1 MAEPL
6 KIRFATDHSA
16 AKSGMQ
22 DLAASVVSN
31 MIKVSD
37 ALDDGIKANG
47 GYAATFKTLATNVGR
62 DALNVA
68 NAGLSTAANTNLSIV
83 ATAGAIGKA
92 AAETKTASVAMGVAA
107 GAARVQASFAY
118 GVVRNEAVQTM
129 RMLASSP
136 LVVGSV
142 IGLAAAVAGYHFVSS
157 AVEQANAQIERFVAL
172 GNNASRAGVGVEFWQ
187 RFLEGAKSAKL
198 EVAEVEA
205 MLKNAGKAVTPRF
218 EEEDPIKKRLSDLFD
233 SGYLGNYQGEGIE
246 QYRAAGNNE
255 ERIRAALQA
264 MRELTSLGDRLAA
277 IDLGE
282 KLFGSE
288 TAELLRSGR
297 LDIEAIAAA
306 LDRQRD
312 DLVKQEEVDR
322 AQEFRERLDEAYKTI
337 SDFFLVSVALEGSGR
352 AILDTWLGIVE
363 GIAAATKKLDTF
375 YNKVQDVQA
384 EGAKGFFGNLF
395 GQKVGAV
402 AGILANGYIGTATQL
417 ATGTA
422 GVIQDGVRDRALG
435 TRTLY
440 DKPIGPELPPPPPGT
455 IENAPLPPRRP
466 LDMVLNP
473 EKYGIGVKPQGAK
486 GGGAEGGFDAVESFI
501 NSLEKSTAA
510 AKAETEAFGKSNAEK
525 AAAINLAKLRETAEQ
540 QGITL
545 TEAQIAKTR
554 AAAEATATYK
564 DKLADLE
571 QQERQTAEAARHFG
585 NTLADALGDAILE
598 GKSLE
603 NILLDVSKMMVRASL
618 QAVITGQGPL
628 AGILGTAP
636 AASQGGNAVGGIAS
650 LVASV
655 FRANGGP
662 VTAGRPYTVGE
673 MGQEIFVPDSNGRV
687 MPIARGGLSGIG
699 GGPAVQILDQRTMAA
714 PAPEVRRGPG
724 GSTQILLRDLEGA
737 IGQRAARGQGAF
749 AGAVG
754 GPANRRG

>member
-6 KIRFATDHSA
+6 RIRFATDHSA

-22 DLAASVVSN
+22 DLAASVVAN

-47 GYAATFKTLATNVGR
+47 GYAATFKTLATSVGK

-92 AAETKTASVAMGVAA
+92 AAETKTAGVAMNVAA
-107 GAARVQASFAY
+107 GAARAQASFAFA
-118 GVVRNEAVQTM
+118 VVRNEATQTM

-142 IGLAAAVAGYHFVSS
+142 VGLAAAVAGYQFVTS
-157 AVEQANAQIERFVAL
+157 AIEQANAQIEKFIAL

-205 MLKNAGKAVTPRF
+205 MLKSAGKAVTPRF
-218 EEEDPIKKRLSDLFD
+218 EEEDPIKKRLSELFD
-233 SGYLGNYQGEGIE
+233 SGYLGNYEGEGIS

-264 MRELTSLGDRLAA
+264 MRELMNLGDRLAA

-297 LDIEAIAAA
+297 LDIEAMAAA

-322 AQEFRERLDEAYKTI
+322 AQEFRDRLDTAYKTI
-337 SDFFLVSVALEGSGR
+337 NDFFLVSVALEGSGR

-363 GIAAATKKLDTF
+363 GIAQATKNLGTF

-384 EGAKGFFGNLF
+384 EGAKGFFGKLF
-395 GQKVGAV
+395 GDKAGAV
-402 AGILANGYIGTATQL
+402 AGVLAADYFGTIKDATV
-417 ATGTA
+417 AMA
-422 GVIQDGVRDRALG
+422 GITQEGLRDQAYG

-440 DKPIGPELPPPPPGT
+440 DKPIGPEMPPAPAGT
-455 IENAPLPPRRP
+455 ITNAPMPPRRP

-473 EKYGIGVKPQGAK
+473 EKYGIGVKPTGSK
-486 GGGAEGGFDAVESFI
+486 GSEGGTDAVETFI
-501 NSLEKSTAA
+501 NSLEKSVAGL
-510 AKAETEAFGKSNAEK
+510 KAETEAFSKSNAEK

-545 TEAQIAKTR
+545 TEAQIAKTK
-554 AAAEATATYK
+554 AASEAVATYK
-564 DKLADLE
+564 DKLQDLE
-571 QQERQTAEAARHFG
+571 QQERQTADAARHFG
-585 NTLADALGDAILE
+585 NTLSDALGDAILE
-598 GKSLE
+598 GKGLQ
-603 NILLDVSKMMVRASL
+603 NILLDVSKMMVRSGL
-618 QAVITGQGPL
+618 QAMMTGQGPL
-628 AGILGTAP
+628 AGLLGTAP
-636 AASQGGNAVGGIAS
+636 AASQGGNAVGGLAGMF
-650 LVASV
+650 ASV

-662 VTAGRPYTVGE
+662 VSAGRPYTVGE

-687 MPIARGGLSGIG
+687 MPISRGGFGG
-699 GGPAVQILDQRTMAA
+699 MGGPAFQIIDQRTMAA

-724 GSTQILLRDLEGA
+724 GSMQILLRDLEGG

-749 AGAVG
+749 AGAVS
-754 GPANRRG
+754 GPDRRKG

>member
-22 DLAASVVSN
+22 DLAASVVAN

-37 ALDDGIKANG
+37 AMHTGIQANG
-47 GYAATFKTLATNVGR
+47 GYAATFKTLASNVGR
-62 DALNVA
+62 DALTVA

-83 ATAGAIGKA
+83 ATANAIGKT
-92 AAETKTASVAMGVAA
+92 AAETKTASVVMTGATAVARTQ
-107 GAARVQASFAY
+107 AAFAY
-118 GVVRNEAVQTM
+118 GVIRNEAAQTM
-129 RMLASSP
+129 RVLASSP

-142 IGLAAAVAGYHFVSS
+142 VGLAAAVAGFGFVSS
-157 AVEQANAQIERFVAL
+157 AVEQANAQIDRFIAL
-172 GNNASRAGVGVEFWQ
+172 GSNASRAGVGVEFWQ
-187 RFLEGAKSAKL
+187 RFVEGAKSAKL

-205 MLKNAGKAVTPRF
+205 MLKSAGKAVMPRF
-218 EEEDPIKKRLSDLFD
+218 EDEDPIRKRLSDLFD
-233 SGYLGNYQGEGIE
+233 SGYLGNYQSEAMA
-246 QYRAAGNNE
+246 QYRGANSNE
-255 ERIRAALQA
+255 ERIRAAVQA
-264 MRELTSLGDRLAA
+264 MRELMALGDRLAA

-322 AQEFRERLDEAYKTI
+322 AQEFRDRLDAAYKTI
-337 SDFFLVSVALEGSGR
+337 NDFFLVSVALEGSGR

-363 GIAAATKKLDTF
+363 GIALATKNLGTF
-375 YNKVQDVQA
+375 YTKVQEVQA
-384 EGAKGFFGNLF
+384 EGAKGFFGELF
-395 GQKVGAV
+395 GRKAGAV

-417 ATGTA
+417 ATGAA
-422 GVIQDGVRDRALG
+422 GVVQDGVRDRALG

-440 DKPIGPELPPPPPGT
+440 DRPIGPEMPPAPAGT
-455 IENAPLPPRRP
+455 IENPPLPPRRP

-473 EKYGIGVKPQGAK
+473 EKYGVGVKPTGSK
-486 GGGAEGGFDAVESFI
+486 GSESIDAVESFI
-501 NSLEKSTAA
+501 NSLEKSVAA
-510 AKAETEAFGKSNAEK
+510 VKAETEAFDKSNAQK

-545 TEAQIAKTR
+545 TGQQIAKTQ
-554 AAAEATATYK
+554 AASEAVATYK
-564 DKLADLE
+564 DKLQDLE

-585 NTLADALGDAILE
+585 NTLSDALGDAILE
-598 GKSLE
+598 GKGLQ
-603 NILLDVSKMMVRASL
+603 NILLDVSNMMVRGGL
-618 QAVITGQGPL
+618 QALITGQGPL
-628 AGILGTAP
+628 AGLLGTAP
-636 AASQGGNAVGGIAS
+636 AASQGGNAVGGIAN
-650 LVASV
+650 LFASV

-662 VTAGRPYTVGE
+662 VRAGQAVTVGE
-673 MGQEIFVPDSNGRV
+673 IGQEIFVPDSNGRV
-687 MPIARGGLSGIG
+687 MPITRGGFGG
-699 GGPAVQILDQRTMAA
+699 MGGPSVQILDQRTMAA

-724 GSTQILLRDLEGA
+724 GSTQILLRDMEGA
-737 IGQRAARGQGAF
+737 FGQRAMRGQGAF
-749 AGAVG
+749 AGAVS
-754 GPANRRG
+754 GPEFRKG

>member
-22 DLAASVVSN
+22 DLAASVVAN

-37 ALDDGIKANG
+37 ALHTGIEANG

-62 DALNVA
+62 DALTIA
-68 NAGLSTAANTNLSIV
+68 NAGLATAANTNLSIV
-83 ATAGAIGKA
+83 ATANAIGKT
-92 AAETKTASVAMGVAA
+92 AAETQTASVVMTGASAVARA
-107 GAARVQASFAY
+107 QASFAY
-118 GVVRNEAVQTM
+118 GVVRNEAAQTM
-129 RMLASSP
+129 RVLAASP

-142 IGLAAAVAGYHFVSS
+142 IGLTAAVAGFAFVSS
-157 AVEQANAQIERFVAL
+157 AVEQANAQIEKFIAL

-198 EVAEVEA
+198 EIAEVEA

-218 EEEDPIKKRLSDLFD
+218 EEEDPIKKRLSELFD
-233 SGYLGNYQGEGIE
+233 SGYLRNYEGEGIA
-246 QYRAAGNNE
+246 QYRSAGNNE

-264 MRELTSLGDRLAA
+264 MRELMNLGDRLAA

-312 DLVKQEEVDR
+312 DLIKQEEVQQ
-322 AQEFRERLDEAYKTI
+322 AQEFRDRLDAAYKTI
-337 SDFFLVSVALEGSGR
+337 NDFFLVSVALEGSGR
-352 AILDTWLGIVE
+352 VILDTWLGIVE
-363 GIAAATKKLDTF
+363 GIAEATKKLGTF
-375 YNKVQDVQA
+375 YTKVQEVQA
-384 EGAKGFFGNLF
+384 EGAKGFFGELF
-395 GQKVGAV
+395 GRKAGAV

-417 ATGTA
+417 ATGAA
-422 GVIQDGVRDRALG
+422 GVVQDGIRDQALG

-440 DKPIGPELPPPPPGT
+440 DKPIGPQQPPAPAGT
-455 IENAPLPPRRP
+455 IENPPMPPRRP

-473 EKYGIGVKPQGAK
+473 EKYGVGVKPTGSK
-486 GGGAEGGFDAVESFI
+486 GSDSFDAVESFI
-501 NSLEKSTAA
+501 NSLERSTAA

-525 AAAINLAKLRETAEQ
+525 AASINLAKLRETAEQ

-545 TEAQIAKTR
+545 TDQQIAKTK
-554 AAAEATATYK
+554 AASEATATYK
-564 DKLADLE
+564 DKLQDLE

-585 NTLADALGDAILE
+585 NTLSDALGDAILE
-598 GKSLE
+598 GKSLQ
-603 NILLDVSKMMVRASL
+603 NILLDVSKMMVRGGL
-618 QAVITGQGPL
+618 QALLTGQGPL
-628 AGILGTAP
+628 AGLLGTAP
-636 AASQGGNAVGGIAS
+636 AASEGGNAVGGLAGI
-650 LVASV
+650 VASV

-662 VTAGRPYTVGE
+662 VKAGQAVTVGE
-673 MGQEIFVPDSNGRV
+673 IGQEIFVPDSNGRV
-687 MPIARGGLSGIG
+687 MPIARGGFGG
-699 GGPAVQILDQRTMAA
+699 MGGPSVQILDQRTMAA

-724 GSTQILLRDLEGA
+724 GSTQILLRDMEGA
-737 IGQRAARGQGAF
+737 FGQRAMRGQGAF

-754 GPANRRG
+754 GPEFRKG

>member
-6 KIRFATDHSA
+6 RIRFATDHSA

-22 DLAASVVSN
+22 DLAASVVAN

-37 ALDDGIKANG
+37 AMNTGIQANG
-47 GYAATFKTLATNVGR
+47 GYAATFKTLASNVGR
-62 DALNVA
+62 DALTVA

-83 ATAGAIGKA
+83 ATASAIGKT
-92 AAETKTASVAMGVAA
+92 AAETKTAGVVMTGATA
-107 GAARVQASFAY
+107 AARAQASFAF
-118 GVVRNEAVQTM
+118 GVVRNEAAQTM
-129 RMLASSP
+129 RVLAASP

-142 IGLAAAVAGYHFVSS
+142 VGLTAAVAGFAFVSS
-157 AVEQANAQIERFVAL
+157 AIEQANAQIERFIAL
-172 GNNASRAGVGVEFWQ
+172 GDNASRAGVGVEFWQ

-205 MLKNAGKAVTPRF
+205 MLKSAGKAVTPRF
-218 EEEDPIKKRLSDLFD
+218 EEEDPIKKRLSELFD
-233 SGYLGNYQGEGIE
+233 SGYLGNYEGEGIS

-264 MRELTSLGDRLAA
+264 MRELMNLGDRLAA

-312 DLVKQEEVDR
+312 DLIKQEEVDR
-322 AQEFRERLDEAYKTI
+322 AQEFRDRLDTAYKTI

-352 AILDTWLGIVE
+352 VILDTWLGIVE
-363 GIAAATKKLDTF
+363 GIAAATKNLGTF
-375 YNKVQDVQA
+375 YNKVQEVQA
-384 EGAKGFFGNLF
+384 EGAKGFFGELF
-395 GQKVGAV
+395 GRKAGAV

-417 ATGTA
+417 AAGAA
-422 GVIQDGVRDRALG
+422 GVVQDGVRDNATG

-440 DKPIGPELPPPPPGT
+440 DKPIGPELPPAPAGT
-455 IENAPLPPRRP
+455 ITNAPMPPRRP

-473 EKYGIGVKPQGAK
+473 EKYGIGVKPTGSK
-486 GGGAEGGFDAVESFI
+486 GSEGPDAVESFI
-501 NSLEKSTAA
+501 NSLEKSVAGL
-510 AKAETEAFGKSNAEK
+510 KAETEAFSKSNAEK
-525 AAAINLAKLRETAEQ
+525 AAAINLAKLRETADQ

-545 TEAQIAKTR
+545 TEAQIAKTK

-564 DKLADLE
+564 DKLHDLE

-585 NTLADALGDAILE
+585 NTLSDALGDAILE
-598 GKSLE
+598 GKGLQ
-603 NILLDVSKMMVRASL
+603 NILLDVSKMMVRGGL
-618 QAVITGQGPL
+618 QALITGQGPL
-628 AGILGTAP
+628 AGLLGTAP
-636 AASQGGNAVGGIAS
+636 AASQGGNAVGGLAGM
-650 LVASV
+650 VASV

-662 VTAGRPYTVGE
+662 VRAGQAVTVGE
-673 MGQEIFVPDSNGRV
+673 IGQEIFVPDSNGRV
-687 MPIARGGLSGIG
+687 MPISRGGFGG
-699 GGPAVQILDQRTMAA
+699 MGGPAFQIIDQRTMAA

-724 GSTQILLRDLEGA
+724 GSMQILLRDLEGGIA
-737 IGQRAARGQGAF
+737 QRGMRGQGAF
-749 AGAVG
+749 AGAVS
-754 GPANRRG
+754 GPDRRKG

>member
-6 KIRFATDHSA
+6 RIRFATDHSA

-22 DLAASVVSN
+22 DLAASVVAN

-37 ALDDGIKANG
+37 AMNTGIQANG
-47 GYAATFKTLATNVGR
+47 GYAATFKTLASNVGR
-62 DALNVA
+62 DALTVA

-83 ATAGAIGKA
+83 ATASAIGKT
-92 AAETKTASVAMGVAA
+92 AAETKTAGVVMTGATA
-107 GAARVQASFAY
+107 AARAQASFAF
-118 GVVRNEAVQTM
+118 GVVRNEAAQTM
-129 RMLASSP
+129 RVLAASP

-142 IGLAAAVAGYHFVSS
+142 VGLTAAVAGFAFVSS
-157 AVEQANAQIERFVAL
+157 AIEQANAQIERFIAL
-172 GNNASRAGVGVEFWQ
+172 GDNASRAGVGVEFWQ

-205 MLKNAGKAVTPRF
+205 MLKSAGKAVTPRF
-218 EEEDPIKKRLSDLFD
+218 EEEDPIKKRLSELFD
-233 SGYLGNYQGEGIE
+233 SGYLGNYEGEGIS

-264 MRELTSLGDRLAA
+264 MRELMNLGDRLAA

-312 DLVKQEEVDR
+312 DLIKQEEVDR
-322 AQEFRERLDEAYKTI
+322 AQEFRDRLDTAYKTI

-352 AILDTWLGIVE
+352 VILDTWLGIVE
-363 GIAAATKKLDTF
+363 GIAAATKNLGTF
-375 YNKVQDVQA
+375 YNKVQEVQA
-384 EGAKGFFGNLF
+384 EGAKGFFGELF
-395 GQKVGAV
+395 GRKAGAV

-417 ATGTA
+417 AAGAA
-422 GVIQDGVRDRALG
+422 GVVQDGVRDNATG

-440 DKPIGPELPPPPPGT
+440 DKPIGPELLPAPAGT
-455 IENAPLPPRRP
+455 ITNAPMPPRRP

-473 EKYGIGVKPQGAK
+473 EKYGIGVKPTGSK
-486 GGGAEGGFDAVESFI
+486 GSEGPDAVESFI
-501 NSLEKSTAA
+501 NSLEKSVAGL
-510 AKAETEAFGKSNAEK
+510 KAETEAFSKSNAEK
-525 AAAINLAKLRETAEQ
+525 AAAINLAKLRETADQ

-545 TEAQIAKTR
+545 TEAQIAKTK

-564 DKLADLE
+564 DKLHDLE

-585 NTLADALGDAILE
+585 NTLSDALGDAILE
-598 GKSLE
+598 GKGLQ
-603 NILLDVSKMMVRASL
+603 NILLDVSKMMVRGGL
-618 QAVITGQGPL
+618 QALITGQGPL
-628 AGILGTAP
+628 AGLLGTAP
-636 AASQGGNAVGGIAS
+636 AASQGGNAVGGLAGM
-650 LVASV
+650 VASV

-662 VTAGRPYTVGE
+662 VRAGQAVTVGE
-673 MGQEIFVPDSNGRV
+673 IGQEIFVPDSNGRV
-687 MPIARGGLSGIG
+687 MPISRGGFGG
-699 GGPAVQILDQRTMAA
+699 MGGPAFQIIDQRTMAA

-724 GSTQILLRDLEGA
+724 GSMQILLRDLEGGIA
-737 IGQRAARGQGAF
+737 QRGMRGQGAF
-749 AGAVG
+749 AGAVS
-754 GPANRRG
+754 GPDRRKG

>member
-22 DLAASVVSN
+22 DLAASVVAN

-37 ALDDGIKANG
+37 AMHTGIEANG

-62 DALNVA
+62 DALTVA

-83 ATAGAIGKA
+83 ATANAIGKT
-92 AAETKTASVAMGVAA
+92 AAETQTASVVMTGASAVARA
-107 GAARVQASFAY
+107 QASFAY
-118 GVVRNEAVQTM
+118 GVVRNEAAQTM
-129 RMLASSP
+129 RVLASSP
-136 LVVGSV
+136 LVIGSV
-142 IGLAAAVAGYHFVSS
+142 VGLTAAVAGFAFVSS
-157 AVEQANAQIERFVAL
+157 AVEQANAQIEKFIAL

-218 EEEDPIKKRLSDLFD
+218 EEEDPVKKRLSELFD
-233 SGYLGNYQGEGIE
+233 SGYLRNYEGEGIA
-246 QYRAAGNNE
+246 QYRSAGNNE

-264 MRELTSLGDRLAA
+264 MRELMNLGDRLAA

-282 KLFGSE
+282 KLFGSD

-312 DLVKQEEVDR
+312 DLIKQEEVQQ
-322 AQEFRERLDEAYKTI
+322 AQEFRDRLDAAYKTI
-337 SDFFLVSVALEGSGR
+337 NDFFLVSVALEGSGR
-352 AILDTWLGIVE
+352 VILDTWLGIVE
-363 GIAAATKKLDTF
+363 GIAAATKNLGTF
-375 YNKVQDVQA
+375 YTKLQETQA
-384 EGAKGFFGNLF
+384 EGAKGFFGKLL
-395 GQKVGAV
+395 GDKAGAV

-417 ATGTA
+417 ATGAA
-422 GVIQDGVRDRALG
+422 GVVQDGVRDKSLG
-435 TRTLY
+435 IRTLY
-440 DKPIGPELPPPPPGT
+440 DKPIGPEMPPAPAGT
-455 IENAPLPPRRP
+455 IANPPMPPRRP

-473 EKYGIGVKPQGAK
+473 EKYGIGVKPSGSK
-486 GGGAEGGFDAVESFI
+486 GSESFDAVESFI
-501 NSLEKSTAA
+501 NSLERSTAA

-525 AAAINLAKLRETAEQ
+525 AASINLAKLRETAEQ

-545 TEAQIAKTR
+545 TDQQIAKTK
-554 AAAEATATYK
+554 AASEATATYK
-564 DKLADLE
+564 DKLQDLE

-585 NTLADALGDAILE
+585 NTLSDALGDAILE
-598 GKSLE
+598 GKSLQ
-603 NILLDVSKMMVRASL
+603 NILLDVSKMMVRGGL
-618 QAVITGQGPL
+618 QALMTGQGPL
-628 AGILGTAP
+628 AGLLGTAP
-636 AASQGGNAVGGIAS
+636 AASEGGNAVGGLAGI
-650 LVASV
+650 VASV

-662 VTAGRPYTVGE
+662 VSAGRPYTVGE

-687 MPIARGGLSGIG
+687 MPIARGGFGG
-699 GGPAVQILDQRTMAA
+699 MGGPAVQILDQRTMAA

-737 IGQRAARGQGAF
+737 IGQRAMRGQGAF
-749 AGAVG
+749 AGAVS
-754 GPANRRG
+754 GPERRKG

>member
-22 DLAASVVSN
+22 DLAASVVAN

-37 ALDDGIKANG
+37 AMHTGIEANG
-47 GYAATFKTLATNVGR
+47 GYAATFKTLASNVGR
-62 DALNVA
+62 DALTVA

-83 ATAGAIGKA
+83 ATASAIGKT
-92 AAETKTASVAMGVAA
+92 AAETQTAGVLMTGASA
-107 GAARVQASFAY
+107 AARAQAAFAF
-118 GVVRNEAVQTM
+118 GVVRNEAAQTM
-129 RMLASSP
+129 RVLASSP

-142 IGLAAAVAGYHFVSS
+142 VGLAAAVAGYGFVTS
-157 AVEQANAQIERFVAL
+157 AIEQANAQIERFIAL

-233 SGYLGNYQGEGIE
+233 SGYLGNYEGEGIA
-246 QYRAAGNNE
+246 QYRSAGNNE

-312 DLVKQEEVDR
+312 DLVKQSEVEQ
-322 AQEFRERLDEAYKTI
+322 AQQFRERLDAAYKTI
-337 SDFFLVSVALEGSGR
+337 NDFFLVSVALEGSGR
-352 AILDTWLGIVE
+352 ALLDTWLGIVE
-363 GIAAATKKLDTF
+363 GIAAGTKNLGTF
-375 YNKVQDVQA
+375 YNKLQDIQA
-384 EGAKGFFGNLF
+384 EGAKGFFGKLL
-395 GQKVGAV
+395 GEKAGIV
-402 AGILANGYIGTATQL
+402 AGILANGYIGTA
-417 ATGTA
+417 AEIAAGTA
-422 GVIQDGVRDRALG
+422 GVVQEGVQDK
-435 TRTLY
+435 TRGARTIY
-440 DKPIGPELPPPPPGT
+440 DKPAGPDLPAPPAGT
-455 IENAPLPPRRP
+455 IANPPMPPRRP

-473 EKYGIGVKPQGAK
+473 EKYGVGVKPT
-486 GGGAEGGFDAVESFI
+486 GGGAKESFDAVETFI
-501 NSLEKSTAA
+501 NGLEKSVAA
-510 AKAETEAFGKSNAEK
+510 LKAETEAFSKSNAEK

-540 QGITL
+540 QGLTL
-545 TEAQIAKTR
+545 TEAQIAKTK
-554 AAAEATATYK
+554 AASEATANYK
-564 DKLADLE
+564 DKLQDLE
-571 QQERQTAEAARHFG
+571 QQERQTADAARHFG
-585 NTLADALGDAILE
+585 NTLSDALGDAILE
-598 GKSLE
+598 GKGLQ
-603 NILLDVSKMMVRASL
+603 NILLDLSKMMVRGGL
-618 QAVITGQGPL
+618 QALMTGQGPL
-628 AGILGTAP
+628 AGLLGTAP
-636 AASQGGNAVGGIAS
+636 AASQGGNAVGGLAGMF
-650 LVASV
+650 ASV

-662 VTAGRPYTVGE
+662 VRAGQAVTVGE
-673 MGQEIFVPDSNGRV
+673 IGQEIFVPDSNGRV
-687 MPIARGGLSGIG
+687 MPISRGGLGG
-699 GGPAVQILDQRTMAA
+699 MGGPAFQIIDQRTMAA

-724 GSTQILLRDLEGA
+724 GSMQIFLRDMEGA
-737 IGQRAARGQGAF
+737 IGQRAARGKGAF
-749 AGAVG
+749 AGALS
-754 GPANRRG
+754 GPENRRG